1 MKHVSVRKDSYYD
14 SVFLMLAS
22 RGVQKMPGVKD
33 AVVAMATPMNLDLLA
48 DMGFTADSLAGLS
61 PNDLIIAIDAD
72 SEEKAKEAAAEA
84 EAALN
89 KKKDTSLQGGGL
101 PHSPTLEA
109 GRKLLPEANIALISV
124 PGAWAARE
132 ARKSL
137 NAGLHT
143 MIFSDNVSLEDE
155 ITLKKLAVSKNLL
168 LMGPD
173 CGTAIINGIPLCFA
187 NVVRRGNIGVVAASG
202 TGLQEVTCL
211 VDRYGK
217 GISQAIGTGGRDLKN
232 AAVGGMTSLLAIE
245 ALARDPETKVIVVVS
260 KPPAAEVAQKV
271 VDALRASGKPAV
283 AHFLGL
289 APAADETSLAFAANL
304 EETARLACQLAEAG
318 RTVAEA
324 RAALAK
330 SGGSGSAG
338 QPELAE
344 IKRMAASEAALLGS
358 GQKYL
363 RGLFTGGTLADEALF
378 LAHKELGGVYSNNQ
392 TD

>member
-168 LMGPD
+168 
-173 CGTAIINGIPLCFA
+173 
-187 NVVRRGNIGVVAASG
+187 
-202 TGLQEVTCL
+202 
-211 VDRYGK
+211 
-217 GISQAIGTGGRDLKN
+217 
-232 AAVGGMTSLLAIE
+232 
-245 ALARDPETKVIVVVS
+245 
-260 KPPAAEVAQKV
+260 
-271 VDALRASGKPAV
+271 
-283 AHFLGL
+283 
-289 APAADETSLAFAANL
+289 
-304 EETARLACQLAEAG
+304 
-318 RTVAEA
+318 
-324 RAALAK
+324 
-330 SGGSGSAG
+330 
-338 QPELAE
+338 
-344 IKRMAASEAALLGS
+344 
-358 GQKYL
+358 
-363 RGLFTGGTLADEALF
+363 
-378 LAHKELGGVYSNNQ
+378 
-392 TD
+392 